1 MAVNNT
7 SSSTSATA
15 YPYLQYKNKIG
26 GLVSGMDIDSIM
38 EKLMKAES
46 AQMEKLQQQKQKYE
60 WKRDSYREVNTSLT
74 AFEQG
79 LFDNYGKPSNWA
91 AKTVSNSDS
100 SKVSVTAGS
109 SASGNLTVN
118 VTQVATAFS
127 AQTTVQSGVSSSTT
141 MADLGF
147 NSGGSFIMSSLKS
160 DGTMD
165 DGVEITYSATDT
177 VDSVLK
183 NISQKTGVSAIMLGD
198 KISFT
203 NKNTGA
209 PSRDASGNEVSIDIK
224 DDTNR
229 LFSSLGFTV
238 DNTKKVDFSQLAS
251 KTNGTNAVYTVNGI
265 SQETASNKFS
275 VSGYTVEVKAK
286 TDSSV
291 SISSTTDTDKIV
303 DKVKEFIET
312 YNGLIK
318 DLNTRVSEKR
328 NIDYAP
334 LTDAQKAEMTEAEIT
349 KWEEKAKAGLLKGD
363 SNINT
368 ALSSMRS
375 TIATFGSGTQDMLY
389 KIGITTTKT
398 WSDNGK
404 LELNE
409 DKLRAAIEQD
419 PDVVSRIFTGEGT
432 TDGKGLVGKLRDS
445 AQTAVKNIEKTAGKS
460 TSTSVTSY
468 TLGKSISD
476 LDTKISDWK
485 DRLKDI
491 EERYWKQFSA
501 METAIQKA
509 NSQSSIFS
517 AS

>member
-1 MAVNNT
+1 MCMHFRKYQSENG
-7 SSSTSATA
+7 
-15 YPYLQYKNKIG
+15 QY
-26 GLVSGMDIDSIM
+26 
-38 EKLMKAES
+38 
-46 AQMEKLQQQKQKYE
+46 
-60 WKRDSYREVNTSLT
+60 R
-74 AFEQG
+74 
-79 LFDNYGKPSNWA
+79 
-91 AKTVSNSDS
+91 
-100 SKVSVTAGS
+100 
-109 SASGNLTVN
+109 
-118 VTQVATAFS
+118 
-127 AQTTVQSGVSSSTT
+127 
-141 MADLGF
+141 
-147 NSGGSFIMSSLKS
+147 
-160 DGTMD
+160 
-165 DGVEITYSATDT
+165 
-177 VDSVLK
+177 
-183 NISQKTGVSAIMLGD
+183 
-198 KISFT
+198 
-203 NKNTGA
+203 
-209 PSRDASGNEVSIDIK
+209 
-224 DDTNR
+224 
-229 LFSSLGFTV
+229 
-238 DNTKKVDFSQLAS
+238 
-251 KTNGTNAVYTVNGI
+251 
-265 SQETASNKFS
+265 
-275 VSGYTVEVKAK
+275 
-286 TDSSV
+286 
-291 SISSTTDTDKIV
+291 
-303 DKVKEFIET
+303 
-312 YNGLIK
+312 
-318 DLNTRVSEKR
+318 
-328 NIDYAP
+328 
-334 LTDAQKAEMTEAEIT
+334 
-349 KWEEKAKAGLLKGD
+349 EEKAKAGLLKGD